1 MTFDIFRETNQ
12 LTRTKARSHSKLL
25 LTLGV
30 GISAFLTFC
39 FFSMGIVQTDPLYGE
54 MPVFASIP
62 LLAVGSFN
70 AVAFTFL
77 SILFVKSF
85 SEVSVSKFKNHFE
98 ERNNAKIEFQA
109 KAITNRIDQFG
120 QKDYSLQINEIK
132 QGFQFQLEE
141 LRKWFQS
148 QIDSRVS
155 DFIRQIGILNLKIEK
170 SERRRIH
177 AESEAVKQRV
187 LKEDAEQKL
196 KEKETNELKIL
207 ERLDTVSAELLDV
220 KEELKRLR
228 DNRDR

>member
-39 FFSMGIVQTDPLYGE
+39 FFSMGIVQADPLYRE

-70 AVAFTFL
+70 AVAFTAL

-85 SEVSVSKFKNHFE
+85 SEVSVSKIKSHFE
-98 ERNNAKIEFQA
+98 ERNNAKIESQA

-120 QKDYSLQINEIK
+120 QKDYSLQLNEIK
-132 QGFQFQLEE
+132 QGFQFQLDE
-141 LRKWFQS
+141 LKKWVES

-155 DFIRQIGILNLKIEK
+155 DFIRQIGILNLKLEK
-170 SERRRIH
+170 SERRRIQV
-177 AESEAVKQRV
+177 ENKLKKEQENNDFLREEYEAVNTRLFKV
-187 LKEDAEQKL
+187 EE
-196 KEKETNELKIL
+196 EL
-207 ERLDTVSAELLDV
+207 ERIKND
-220 KEELKRLR
+220 R
-228 DNRDR
+228 DN